1 MERVRRWLLK
11 HLVPEWVWPPVVHL
25 DGVPIPVRSMPFS
38 FGVKR
43 ILCDGSY
50 EASERRLMNRVVR
63 PGDVVLELGGSI
75 GILATIAAE
84 KVGASGSVVTVEASE
99 RLTRHSAR
107 RFADRQNVC
116 VLTGVGFP
124 VWLAP
129 DSVRGSVFCDTGN
142 SLGGRVVFR
151 EPGSGGPASHEVYDL
166 ARVTRECRIDP
177 TLLLVDIEGSE
188 AVVLE
193 PGMSLPPCVQHVIIE
208 LHPGLYGDDVE
219 RQIVDAFTGF
229 GFRVAEEVS
238 HVYLFSRPDSRAL

>member
-11 HLVPEWVWPPVVHL
+11 HLVPERVWPPVVQL
-25 DGVPIPVRSMPFS
+25 DGVSIPVRGMPFS

-50 EASERRLMNRVVR
+50 EASERRLMNRAVR
-63 PGDVVLELGGSI
+63 PGDAVLELGGSI
-75 GILATIAAE
+75 GILATIAAD
-84 KVGASGSVVTVEASE
+84 KVGTSGRVVTVEASE
-99 RLTRHSAR
+99 RLTRHSAS
-107 RFADRQNVC
+107 RFANRQNVR
-116 VLTGVGFP
+116 VLTGLGFP

-151 EPGSGGPASHEVYDL
+151 ASGAGGPGAHEVYDL

-177 TLLLVDIEGSE
+177 TVLLVDIEGSE

-208 LHPGLYGDDVE
+208 LHPGLYGEEVE
-219 RQIVDAFTGF
+219 RKIVAAFMDF
-229 GFRVAEEVS
+229 GFHVAEEVS
-238 HVYLFSRPDSRAL
+238 HVYLFSRSDSRAP